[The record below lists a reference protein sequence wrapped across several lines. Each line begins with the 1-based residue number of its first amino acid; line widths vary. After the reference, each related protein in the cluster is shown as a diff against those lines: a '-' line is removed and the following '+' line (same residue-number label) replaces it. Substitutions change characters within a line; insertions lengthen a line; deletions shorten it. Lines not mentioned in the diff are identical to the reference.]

1 MGKDAS
7 MRPAWILLLC
17 LLSVSSARAAEV
29 VAPPAGIKV
38 LTAGHS
44 FHVWM
49 PPLVAE
55 MAKAAGIQ
63 GHEQLA
69 ISSIGGSKV
78 IQHWD
83 LPAAKNKAK
92 PVLEAGKADL
102 FTMAPTFLP
111 DPGIENFT
119 KLGLEHNPKLRL
131 TLQQNWVPYEDP
143 QLWLSR
149 ERPKSIDRDAL
160 TSGQIR
166 AKHEPYFQLIESHVK
181 ELNARIPA
189 AKIAI
194 VPSGE
199 AVMALRDKVI
209 KGEAPGIRT
218 QNELFTDAL
227 GHPGPQIRVLSAYC
241 HFSVIYRRSPV
252 GLPVVSQLTKLP
264 EADKLN
270 RLLQEIAWKAVTGH
284 PMSGVAQ

>member
-1 MGKDAS
+1 
-7 MRPAWILLLC
+7 MRSVSLLLAV
-17 LLSVSSARAAEV
+17 LLSCVSVRSAEV
-29 VAPPAGIKV
+29 SAPPPGLKV

-83 LPAAKNKAK
+83 LPPEKNKAK
-92 PVLEAGKADL
+92 PVLTAGQAEL

-111 DPGIENFT
+111 DPGIENFV
-119 KLGLEHNPKLRL
+119 KLGLEHRADVRF

-143 QLWLSR
+143 AIWLSR
-149 ERPKSIDRDAL
+149 ERPKSVDRDGRTMAQL
-160 TSGQIR
+160 R
-166 AKHEPYFQLIESHVK
+166 AMHDPYFAMIEGHVK
-181 ELNARIPA
+181 QLNGRIPGARIA
-189 AKIAI
+189 V
-194 VPSGE
+194 VPCGE
-199 AVMALRDKVI
+199 AVLALRAKVI
-209 KGEAPGIRT
+209 AGEAPGVSR
-218 QNELFTDAL
+218 QSELFTDVL
-227 GHPGPQIRVLSAYC
+227 GHPGPHIRALSAYC
-241 HFSVIYRRSPV
+241 HFAVMYRRDPA
-252 GLPVVSQLTKLP
+252 GLPVVSPLTKLP
-264 EADKLN
+264 EAEKLN

-284 PMSGVAQ
+284 PLSGLKR

>member
-1 MGKDAS
+1 
-7 MRPAWILLLC
+7 
-17 LLSVSSARAAEV
+17 
-29 VAPPAGIKV
+29 
-38 LTAGHS
+38 
-44 FHVWM
+44 M

-83 LPAAKNKAK
+83 LPAEKNKAK

-111 DPGIENFT
+111 DAGIENFV
-119 KLGLEHNPKLRL
+119 KLGLEHNPKLRF
-131 TLQQNWVPYEDP
+131 TLQQNWVPFEDSAV
-143 QLWLSR
+143 WLSKN
-149 ERPKSIDRDAL
+149 RPKSIDRDVITFAQL
-160 TSGQIR
+160 R
-166 AKHEPYFQLIESHVK
+166 AKHDPYFNLIEDHVK
-181 ELNARIPA
+181 EINVRIPS

-209 KGEAPGIRT
+209 KGEAPGIKT

-241 HFSVIYRRSPV
+241 HYAVIYRRSPV
-252 GLPVVSQLTKLP
+252 GLPVVSQLAKLP
-264 EADKLN
+264 EAEKLN

-284 PMSGVAQ
+284 PMSGVAK

>member
-1 MGKDAS
+1 
-7 MRPAWILLLC
+7 MRSVWLLLLC
-17 LLSVSSARAAEV
+17 LLSVSSARAVES
-29 VAPPAGIKV
+29 VAPPAGLKV

-92 PVLEAGKADL
+92 PVLESGKADL
-102 FTMAPTFLP
+102 FTMSPTFLP
-111 DPGIENFT
+111 DAGIENFV
-119 KLGLEHNPKLRL
+119 KLGLEHNPKIRF

-143 QLWLSR
+143 AIWLSR
-149 ERPKSIDRDAL
+149 ERPKQVDRDGKTVAQL
-160 TSGQIR
+160 R
-166 AKHEPYFQLIESHVK
+166 AMHDGYFKMIEDHVR

-209 KGEAPGIRT
+209 RGEAPGVRT
-218 QNELFTDAL
+218 QSELFTDVL

-241 HFSVIYRRSPV
+241 HFAVIYHRSPV
-252 GLPVVSQLTKLP
+252 GLPVNSQLAKLP
-264 EADKLN
+264 EAEKLN
-270 RLLQEIAWKAVTGH
+270 RLLQEIAWKAVTEH
-284 PMSGVAQ
+284 SLSGVVK

>member
-1 MGKDAS
+1 
-7 MRPAWILLLC
+7 MRLLRGLLLVV
-17 LLSVSSARAAEV
+17 LAAVGLTAQESS
-29 VAPPAGIKV
+29 PKGLKV

-83 LPAAKNKAK
+83 LPPEKNKAK

-131 TLQQNWVPYEDP
+131 TLQQNWVPFEDP
-143 QLWLSR
+143 EIWLSKSK
-149 ERPKSIDRDAL
+149 PKSIDRDVITLAQL
-160 TSGQIR
+160 RSR
-166 AKHEPYFQLIESHVK
+166 HDPYFRLIEDHVK
-181 ELNARIPA
+181 EINVRIPA
-189 AKIAI
+189 AKIVI

-264 EADKLN
+264 EAEKLN
-270 RLLQEIAWKAVTGH
+270 RVLQQIAWKAVTGH
-284 PMSGVAQ
+284 PMSGVAK

>member
-1 MGKDAS
+1 
-7 MRPAWILLLC
+7 MRLLRGLLLFV
-17 LLSVSSARAAEV
+17 LATVGLTAQEAS
-29 VAPPAGIKV
+29 PTGLKV

-83 LPAAKNKAK
+83 LPAEKNKAK

-131 TLQQNWVPYEDP
+131 TLQQNWVPFEDP
-143 QLWLSR
+143 VIWLSKSK
-149 ERPKSIDRDAL
+149 PKSIDRDGVTLAQL
-160 TSGQIR
+160 R
-166 AKHEPYFQLIESHVK
+166 AKHDPYFKMIEDHVK
-181 ELNARIPA
+181 ELNARIPG
-189 AKIAI
+189 AKIVI

-227 GHPGPQIRVLSAYC
+227 GHPGAQIRVLSAYC
-241 HFSVIYRRSPV
+241 HYSVIYRRSPV
-252 GLPVVSQLTKLP
+252 CLPVVSQLTKLP
-264 EADKLN
+264 EAEKLN

-284 PMSGVAQ
+284 PMSGVVQ

>member
-1 MGKDAS
+1 
-7 MRPAWILLLC
+7 MRTLSLLLFV
-17 LLSVSSARAAEV
+17 LSSFVRLPAAEPTSP
-29 VAPPAGIKV
+29 PPAGLKV

-55 MAKAAGIQ
+55 MAKAAGIE

-83 LPAAKNKAK
+83 LPPEKNKAK
-92 PVLEAGKADL
+92 PVLAAGKADL

-111 DPGIENFT
+111 DPGIENFVQ
-119 KLGLEHNPKLRL
+119 LGLEHNPKLRF

-143 QLWLSR
+143 QLWFAR
-149 ERPKSIDRDAL
+149 ERPKSIDRDQATIAQL
-160 TSGQIR
+160 R
-166 AKHEPYFQLIESHVK
+166 AKHDPYFKLIEEHVK

-189 AKIAI
+189 AKIAL

-199 AVMALRDKVI
+199 AVIALREKVM

-218 QNELFTDAL
+218 QNELFTDVL

-241 HFSVIYRRSPV
+241 HYAVIYRRSPV
-252 GLPVVSQLTKLP
+252 GLPVVSQLAKLP
-264 EADKLN
+264 EAEKLN
-270 RLLQEIAWKAVTGH
+270 RLLQEIAWKVVTEH
-284 PMSGVAQ
+284 PLSGVTK

>member
-1 MGKDAS
+1 
-7 MRPAWILLLC
+7 MRYLMLLL
-17 LLSVSSARAAEV
+17 
-29 VAPPAGIKV
+29 AGILTVTSSRAVEVSPPPPGLKV

-55 MAKAAGIQ
+55 MAKAAGIR

-83 LPAAKNKAK
+83 LPPEKNKAK
-92 PVLEAGKADL
+92 PVLVAGQAEL

-111 DPGIENFT
+111 DPGIENFV
-119 KLGLEHNPKLRL
+119 KLGLEHNSRLRF

-143 QLWLSR
+143 AIWLSR
-149 ERPKSIDRDAL
+149 ERPKSVDRDGKTVAQL
-160 TSGQIR
+160 R
-166 AKHEPYFQLIESHVK
+166 AMHDPYFAMIEGHVK
-181 ELNARIPA
+181 ELNARIPGA
-189 AKIAI
+189 RIAV

-199 AVMALRDKVI
+199 AVLALRAKVI
-209 KGEAPGIRT
+209 AGEAPGIRT
-218 QNELFTDAL
+218 QSELFTDVL

-241 HFSVIYRRSPV
+241 HYAVMYRRSPV

-264 EADKLN
+264 EAEKLN
-270 RLLQEIAWKAVTGH
+270 RLLQEIAWKAVTEH
-284 PMSGVAQ
+284 PLSGVTK

>member
-1 MGKDAS
+1 
-7 MRPAWILLLC
+7 MRSLLLVLV
-17 LLSVSSARAAEV
+17 LLVSSSVHAKQEA
-29 VAPPAGIKV
+29 APPAGLKV

-83 LPAAKNKAK
+83 LPPEKNKAK
-92 PVLEAGKADL
+92 PILEAGKADL

-119 KLGLEHNPKLRL
+119 KLGLEHNSKIRF
-131 TLQQNWVPYEDP
+131 TLQQNWVPFEDP
-143 QLWLSR
+143 ELWLSKS
-149 ERPKSIDRDAL
+149 RPKSIDRDVITLAQL
-160 TSGQIR
+160 R
-166 AKHEPYFQLIESHVK
+166 AKHDPYFKMIEDHVK

-199 AVMALRDKVI
+199 AVLALRDKVI
-209 KGEAPGIRT
+209 KGEAPGIKT
-218 QNELFTDAL
+218 QNELFTDVL

-241 HFSVIYRRSPV
+241 HFAVIYRRSPV
-252 GLPVVSQLTKLP
+252 GLPVNGLLAKLP
-264 EADKLN
+264 EAEKLN
-270 RLLQEIAWKAVTGH
+270 QLLQEIAWKAVTGH
-284 PMSGVAQ
+284 PMSGVAK

>member
-1 MGKDAS
+1 
-7 MRPAWILLLC
+7 MRLLRGLLLFV
-17 LLSVSSARAAEV
+17 LAAVGLTAQE
-29 VAPPAGIKV
+29 ASPKGLKV

-78 IQHWD
+78 IQHWE
-83 LPAAKNKAK
+83 LPPEKNKAK

-119 KLGLEHNPKLRL
+119 KLGLQHNPKLRL
-131 TLQQNWVPYEDP
+131 TLQQNWVPFEDP
-143 QLWLSR
+143 EIWLSKSK
-149 ERPKSIDRDAL
+149 PKSIDRDVITLAQL
-160 TSGQIR
+160 RS
-166 AKHEPYFQLIESHVK
+166 KHDPYFRLIEDHVK
-181 ELNARIPA
+181 EINDRIPA
-189 AKIAI
+189 AKIVI

-209 KGEAPGIRT
+209 KGEAPGVRT

-264 EADKLN
+264 EAKKLN
-270 RLLQEIAWKAVTGH
+270 RVLQQIAWKAVTGH
-284 PMSGVAQ
+284 PMSGVAK

>member
-1 MGKDAS
+1 MRNAS
-7 MRPAWILLLC
+7 LLLAF
-17 LLSVSSARAAEV
+17 LLSIVSVRSAEV
-29 VAPPAGIKV
+29 STPPPGLKV

-78 IQHWD
+78 IQHWE
-83 LPAAKNKAK
+83 LPPEKNKAK
-92 PVLEAGKADL
+92 PVLASGRAEL
-102 FTMAPTFLP
+102 FTMSPTFLP
-111 DPGIENFT
+111 DPGIENFV
-119 KLGLEHNPKLRL
+119 KLGLEHRADLRF

-143 QLWLSR
+143 AIWLSR
-149 ERPKSIDRDAL
+149 TRPKSVDRDGKTIAQL
-160 TSGQIR
+160 R
-166 AKHEPYFQLIESHVK
+166 AMHDPYFAMIEGHVK
-181 ELNARIPA
+181 ELNARIPGA
-189 AKIAI
+189 SIAI

-199 AVMALRDKVI
+199 AVLALRAKVI
-209 KGEAPGIRT
+209 AGEAPGIRT
-218 QNELFTDAL
+218 QSELFTDVL

-241 HFSVIYRRSPV
+241 HYAVMYRRSPV

-264 EADKLN
+264 EAEKLN
-270 RLLQEIAWKAVTGH
+270 RLLQEIAWKAVTEH
-284 PMSGVAQ
+284 PLSGVTR

>member
-1 MGKDAS
+1 MRYAS
-7 MRPAWILLLC
+7 LLLAF
-17 LLSVSSARAAEV
+17 LLSISAARAADA
-29 VAPPAGIKV
+29 VAPPPGLKV

-83 LPAAKNKAK
+83 LPPEKNKAK
-92 PVLEAGKADL
+92 PVLAAGQAEL

-111 DPGIENFT
+111 DPGIENFV
-119 KLGLEHNPKLRL
+119 KLGLEHRGDLRF

-143 QLWLSR
+143 AIWLSR
-149 ERPKSIDRDAL
+149 ERPKSVDRDGKTVAQL
-160 TSGQIR
+160 R
-166 AKHEPYFQLIESHVK
+166 AMHDPYFQMIEGHVK
-181 ELNARIPA
+181 ELNGRMPGARIA
-189 AKIAI
+189 V
-194 VPSGE
+194 VPCGE
-199 AVMALRDKVI
+199 AVLSLRAKVI
-209 KGEAPGIRT
+209 AGEAPGLSR
-218 QNELFTDAL
+218 QSELFTDML

-241 HFSVIYRRSPV
+241 HFAVMYRRNPT
-252 GLPVVSQLTKLP
+252 GLPVVSPLAKLP
-264 EADKLN
+264 EAERLN
-270 RLLQEIAWKAVTGH
+270 RLLQSIAWKAVSEH
-284 PMSGVAQ
+284 PLSGVTR

>member
-1 MGKDAS
+1 
-7 MRPAWILLLC
+7 MRYLTLLVALLLPFVP
-17 LLSVSSARAAEV
+17 LPAAETSV
-29 VAPPAGIKV
+29 PPVGLKV
-38 LTAGHS
+38 LSAGHS

-83 LPAAKNKAK
+83 LPAEKNKAK
-92 PVLEAGKADL
+92 PVLAAGKADL

-111 DPGIENFT
+111 DAGIENFVM
-119 KLGLEHNPKLRL
+119 LGLEHNPKLRF
-131 TLQQNWVPYEDP
+131 TLQQNWVPFEDP
-143 QLWLSR
+143 AVWLSKN
-149 ERPKSIDRDAL
+149 RPQSIDRDVITLAQL
-160 TSGQIR
+160 R
-166 AKHEPYFQLIESHVK
+166 AKHDPYFKQIEDHVK
-181 ELNARIPA
+181 ELNARIPG
-189 AKIAI
+189 AKIAV

-209 KGEAPGIRT
+209 KGEAPGIKT

-241 HFSVIYRRSPV
+241 HYAVIYRRSPV
-252 GLPVVSQLTKLP
+252 GLPVVSQLAKLP
-264 EADKLN
+264 EAEKLN
-270 RLLQEIAWKAVTGH
+270 HLLQEIAWKAVTEH
-284 PMSGVAQ
+284 PLSGVVK

>member
-1 MGKDAS
+1 
-7 MRPAWILLLC
+7 MRSLLLVLV
-17 LLSVSSARAAEV
+17 LLVFSSVQAKEEAV
-29 VAPPAGIKV
+29 PPAGLKV

-78 IQHWD
+78 IQHWE
-83 LPAAKNKAK
+83 LPPEKNKAK
-92 PVLEAGKADL
+92 PILEAGKADL

-119 KLGLEHNPKLRL
+119 KLGLEHNPKIRF
-131 TLQQNWVPYEDP
+131 TLQQNWVPFEDP
-143 QLWLSR
+143 ELWLSKS
-149 ERPKSIDRDAL
+149 RPKSIDRDVL
-160 TSGQIR
+160 TLVQLR
-166 AKHEPYFQLIESHVK
+166 AKHDPYFKMIEDHVK
-181 ELNARIPA
+181 ELNSRIPA

-199 AVMALRDKVI
+199 AVLALRDKVI
-209 KGEAPGIRT
+209 KGEAPGIKT
-218 QNELFTDAL
+218 QNELFTDVL

-241 HFSVIYRRSPV
+241 HFAVIYRRSPV
-252 GLPVVSQLTKLP
+252 GLPVNGLLAKLP
-264 EADKLN
+264 EAEKLN
-270 RLLQEIAWKAVTGH
+270 QLLQEIAWKAVTGH
-284 PMSGVAQ
+284 PMSGVTQ

>member
-1 MGKDAS
+1 
-7 MRPAWILLLC
+7 MRRLLLVLILLVFS
-17 LLSVSSARAAEV
+17 SVQAKQEA
-29 VAPPAGIKV
+29 APPAGLKV

-83 LPAAKNKAK
+83 LPPEKNKAK
-92 PVLEAGKADL
+92 PILEAGKADL

-119 KLGLEHNPKLRL
+119 KLGLEHNPKIRL
-131 TLQQNWVPYEDP
+131 TLQQNWVPFEDP
-143 QLWLSR
+143 ELWLSKS
-149 ERPKSIDRDAL
+149 RPKSIDRDVL
-160 TSGQIR
+160 TLAQLR
-166 AKHEPYFQLIESHVK
+166 AKHDPYFKLIEDHVK

-199 AVMALRDKVI
+199 AVLALRDKVI
-209 KGEAPGIRT
+209 KGEAPGIKT
-218 QNELFTDAL
+218 QNELFTDVL
-227 GHPGPQIRVLSAYC
+227 GHPGPQVRVLSAYC
-241 HFSVIYRRSPV
+241 HFAVIYRRSPV
-252 GLPVVSQLTKLP
+252 GLPVNGLLAKLP
-264 EADKLN
+264 EAEKLN
-270 RLLQEIAWKAVTGH
+270 QLLQEIAWKAVTGH
-284 PMSGVAQ
+284 AMSGVAR

>member
-1 MGKDAS
+1 MRYAS
-7 MRPAWILLLC
+7 LLLAF
-17 LLSVSSARAAEV
+17 LLSISSARAAEV
-29 VAPPAGIKV
+29 SPPPAGLKV

-78 IQHWD
+78 IQHWE
-83 LPAAKNKAK
+83 LPPEKNKAK
-92 PVLEAGKADL
+92 PVLTAGKAEL
-102 FTMAPTFLP
+102 FTMSPTFLP
-111 DPGIENFT
+111 DPGIEYFV
-119 KLGLEHNPKLRL
+119 KLGLEHRADLRF

-143 QLWLSR
+143 AIWLSR
-149 ERPKSIDRDAL
+149 TRPKSVDRDGKTVAQL
-160 TSGQIR
+160 R
-166 AKHEPYFQLIESHVK
+166 AMHEPYFAMIEGHVK
-181 ELNARIPA
+181 ELNARIPGA
-189 AKIAI
+189 RIAV

-199 AVMALRDKVI
+199 AVLALRAKVI
-209 KGEAPGIRT
+209 AGEAPGVRT
-218 QNELFTDAL
+218 QSELFTDVL

-241 HFSVIYRRSPV
+241 HYAVMYRRSPV

-264 EADKLN
+264 EAEKLN
-270 RLLQEIAWKAVTGH
+270 RLLQEIAWKAVTEH
-284 PMSGVAQ
+284 PLSGVTK

>member
-1 MGKDAS
+1 
-7 MRPAWILLLC
+7 MRLLRGLLLFV
-17 LLSVSSARAAEV
+17 LATVGLTAQEASPR
-29 VAPPAGIKV
+29 GLKV

-83 LPAAKNKAK
+83 LPAEKNKAK

-131 TLQQNWVPYEDP
+131 TLQQNWVPFEDP
-143 QLWLSR
+143 VIWLSKSK
-149 ERPKSIDRDAL
+149 PKSIDRDGVTLAQL
-160 TSGQIR
+160 R
-166 AKHEPYFQLIESHVK
+166 AKHDPYFKMIEDHVK
-181 ELNARIPA
+181 ELNARIPE

-209 KGEAPGIRT
+209 KGEAPGIKT

-227 GHPGPQIRVLSAYC
+227 GHPGAQIRVLSAYC
-241 HFSVIYRRSPV
+241 HYSVIYRRSPV

-264 EADKLN
+264 EAEKLN

-284 PMSGVAQ
+284 PMSGVVQ

>member
-1 MGKDAS
+1 
-7 MRPAWILLLC
+7 MRSLLLVL
-17 LLSVSSARAAEV
+17 LLSVFSPVYAKEDL
-29 VAPPAGIKV
+29 APPAGLKV
-38 LTAGHS
+38 LSAGHS

-49 PPLVAE
+49 PPLVVE

-83 LPAAKNKAK
+83 LPLEKNKAK
-92 PVLEAGKADL
+92 PILEAGQADL

-131 TLQQNWVPYEDP
+131 TLQQNWVPFEDP
-143 QLWLSR
+143 EIWISKSK
-149 ERPKSIDRDAL
+149 PKSIDRDVL
-160 TSGQIR
+160 TMAQLR
-166 AKHEPYFQLIESHVK
+166 AKNEPYFKLIEDHVK
-181 ELNARIPA
+181 EINQRIPA

-194 VPSGE
+194 VPIGA
-199 AVMALRDKVI
+199 AVLALRDKVI

-252 GLPVVSQLTKLP
+252 GLPVVSQLSKLP
-264 EADKLN
+264 EAEKLN

>member
-1 MGKDAS
+1 
-7 MRPAWILLLC
+7 MRLFRVLVLLVLATFRSVLPA
-17 LLSVSSARAAEV
+17 ADEA
-29 VAPPAGIKV
+29 PAGLKV

-83 LPAAKNKAK
+83 LPPEKNKAK
-92 PVLEAGKADL
+92 PVLQEGKADL

-111 DPGIENFT
+111 DAGIENFV
-119 KLGLEHNPKLRL
+119 KLGLEHNPKLRF
-131 TLQQNWVPYEDP
+131 TLQQNWVPFEDP
-143 QLWLSR
+143 AVWLSKN
-149 ERPKSIDRDAL
+149 RPKSIDRDAITL
-160 TSGQIR
+160 AQLR
-166 AKHEPYFQLIESHVK
+166 AKHDPYFKLIEDHVK
-181 ELNARIPA
+181 EINARIPS

-199 AVMALRDKVI
+199 AVMALRDKII
-209 KGEAPGIRT
+209 KGEAPGIGT
-218 QNELFTDAL
+218 QNELFTDVL

-241 HFSVIYRRSPV
+241 HYAVIYRRSPV
-252 GLPVVSQLTKLP
+252 GLPVVSQLAKMP
-264 EADKLN
+264 EAEKLN
-270 RLLQEIAWKAVTGH
+270 RLLQEIAWKAVTEH
-284 PMSGVAQ
+284 PMSGVGK

>member
-1 MGKDAS
+1 
-7 MRPAWILLLC
+7 MRLLRGLLLFV
-17 LLSVSSARAAEV
+17 LATVGLTAQEASPR
-29 VAPPAGIKV
+29 GLKV

-83 LPAAKNKAK
+83 LPAEKNKAK

-131 TLQQNWVPYEDP
+131 TLQQNWVPFEDP
-143 QLWLSR
+143 VIWLSKSK
-149 ERPKSIDRDAL
+149 PKSIDRDGVTLAQL
-160 TSGQIR
+160 R
-166 AKHEPYFQLIESHVK
+166 AKHDPYFKMIEDHVK
-181 ELNARIPA
+181 ELNARIPE
-189 AKIAI
+189 AKIVI

-209 KGEAPGIRT
+209 KGEAPGIKT

-227 GHPGPQIRVLSAYC
+227 GHPGSQIRVLSAYC
-241 HFSVIYRRSPV
+241 HYSVIYRRSPV

-264 EADKLN
+264 EAEKLN
-270 RLLQEIAWKAVTGH
+270 RMLQEIAWKAVTGH
-284 PMSGVAQ
+284 PMSGVVQ

>member
-1 MGKDAS
+1 
-7 MRPAWILLLC
+7 MRRLSLLLA
-17 LLSVSSARAAEV
+17 LLALCVSSRAAETPTS
-29 VAPPAGIKV
+29 PPGLKV

-78 IQHWD
+78 IQHWE
-83 LPAAKNKAK
+83 LPSGKNKAK
-92 PVLEAGKADL
+92 PVLESGKADL

-111 DPGIENFT
+111 DPGIENFV
-119 KLGLEHNPKLRL
+119 KLGLEHNPRLRF

-143 QLWLSR
+143 ELWLSR
-149 ERPKSIDRDAL
+149 NKPKSIDRDQATVAQL
-160 TSGQIR
+160 R
-166 AKHEPYFQLIESHVK
+166 AKHDPYFKLIEDHVK

-189 AKIAI
+189 ARIAV

-199 AVMALRDKVI
+199 AVLALREKVI
-209 KGEAPGIRT
+209 KGEAPGIRS
-218 QNELFTDAL
+218 QNELFTDVL

-241 HFSVIYRRSPV
+241 HYAVIYRRSPV
-252 GLPVVSQLTKLP
+252 GLPVVSQLAKLP
-264 EADKLN
+264 EAEKLN
-270 RLLQEIAWKAVTGH
+270 RLLQDIAWKAVTEH
-284 PMSGVAQ
+284 PLSGVSK

>member
-1 MGKDAS
+1 
-7 MRPAWILLLC
+7 MRFVRLFLLC
-17 LLSVSSARAAEV
+17 LLSVSNARSAES
-29 VAPPAGIKV
+29 VAPPAGLKV

-78 IQHWD
+78 IQHWN
-83 LPAAKNKAK
+83 LPPEKNKAK
-92 PVLEAGKADL
+92 PILEAGKADL

-149 ERPKSIDRDAL
+149 ERPKSIDRDSA
-160 TSGQIR
+160 TSAQLR
-166 AKHEPYFQLIESHVK
+166 AKHEPYFKLIEDHVR
-181 ELNARIPA
+181 ELNTRIPS

-194 VPSGE
+194 VPCGE
-199 AVMALRDKVI
+199 AVLALRDKVI
-209 KGEAPGIRT
+209 RSEAPGIKT

-227 GHPGPQIRVLSAYC
+227 GHPGPTIRVLSAYC
-241 HFSVIYRRSPV
+241 HYAVLYRRSPV
-252 GLPVVSQLTKLP
+252 GLPVSSPLAKLP
-264 EADKLN
+264 EAEKLS
-270 RLLQEIAWKAVTGH
+270 RLLQEIAWQAVTGH
-284 PMSGVAQ
+284 PLSGVTK

>member
-1 MGKDAS
+1 
-7 MRPAWILLLC
+7 MRLLRGLLLFV
-17 LLSVSSARAAEV
+17 LATVGLTAQEAS
-29 VAPPAGIKV
+29 PTGLKV

-83 LPAAKNKAK
+83 LPAEKNKAK

-131 TLQQNWVPYEDP
+131 TLQQNWVPFEDP
-143 QLWLSR
+143 VIWLSKSK
-149 ERPKSIDRDAL
+149 PKSIDRDGVTLAQL
-160 TSGQIR
+160 R
-166 AKHEPYFQLIESHVK
+166 AKHDPYFKMIEDHVK
-181 ELNARIPA
+181 ELNARIPE
-189 AKIAI
+189 AKIVI

-209 KGEAPGIRT
+209 KGEAPGIKT

-227 GHPGPQIRVLSAYC
+227 GHPGSQIRVLSAYC
-241 HFSVIYRRSPV
+241 HYSVIYRRSPV

-264 EADKLN
+264 EAEKLN
-270 RLLQEIAWKAVTGH
+270 RMLQEIAWKAVTGH
-284 PMSGVAQ
+284 PMSGVVQ

>member
-1 MGKDAS
+1 
-7 MRPAWILLLC
+7 MRRLLLVLV
-17 LLSVSSARAAEV
+17 LLVFSSVQAKEEA
-29 VAPPAGIKV
+29 APPAGLKV

-83 LPAAKNKAK
+83 LPAEKNKAK

-111 DPGIENFT
+111 DPGIENFV
-119 KLGLEHNPKLRL
+119 KLGLEHRADVRF

-143 QLWLSR
+143 AVWLSR
-149 ERPKSIDRDAL
+149 TKPKSVDRDGKTVEQL
-160 TSGQIR
+160 R
-166 AKHEPYFQLIESHVK
+166 AIHMPYFQMIEGHVK
-181 ELNARIPA
+181 ELNGRIPGARIA
-189 AKIAI
+189 V

-199 AVMALRDKVI
+199 AVLALRAKVI
-209 KGEAPGIRT
+209 AGEAPGVRT
-218 QNELFTDAL
+218 QSELFTDVL

-241 HFSVIYRRSPV
+241 HYAVMYRRSPI
-252 GLPVVSQLTKLP
+252 GLPVVSPLAKLP
-264 EADKLN
+264 EAEKLN
-270 RLLQEIAWKAVTGH
+270 RLLQEIAWKAVTEH
-284 PMSGVAQ
+284 PLSGVTK

>member
-1 MGKDAS
+1 
-7 MRPAWILLLC
+7 MRSVWLLLLC
-17 LLSVSSARAAEV
+17 LLSASSARAVES
-29 VAPPAGIKV
+29 VAPPAGLKV

-55 MAKAAGIQ
+55 MAKAVGIQ

-92 PVLEAGKADL
+92 PVLESGKADL
-102 FTMAPTFLP
+102 FTMSPTFLP
-111 DPGIENFT
+111 DVGIENFV
-119 KLGLEHNPKLRL
+119 KLGLEHNPKIRF

-143 QLWLSR
+143 AIWLSR
-149 ERPKSIDRDAL
+149 ERPKQVDRDGKTVAQL
-160 TSGQIR
+160 R
-166 AKHEPYFQLIESHVK
+166 AMHEPYFQMIEGHVR

-209 KGEAPGIRT
+209 RGEAPGVRT
-218 QNELFTDAL
+218 QSELFTDVL

-241 HFSVIYRRSPV
+241 HFAVIYHRSPV
-252 GLPVVSQLTKLP
+252 GLPVNSQLSKLP
-264 EADKLN
+264 EAEKLN
-270 RLLQEIAWKAVTGH
+270 RLLQEIAWKAVTEH
-284 PMSGVAQ
+284 PLSGVAK

>member
-1 MGKDAS
+1 
-7 MRPAWILLLC
+7 MRSVWLILLC
-17 LLSVSSARAAEV
+17 LLSASSARAVES
-29 VAPPAGIKV
+29 VAPPAGLKV

-92 PVLEAGKADL
+92 LVLESGKADL
-102 FTMAPTFLP
+102 FTMSPTFLP
-111 DPGIENFT
+111 DAGIENFV
-119 KLGLEHNPKLRL
+119 KLGLQHNPKIRF

-143 QLWLSR
+143 AIWLSR
-149 ERPKSIDRDAL
+149 ERPKQVDRDGKTVAQL
-160 TSGQIR
+160 R
-166 AKHEPYFQLIESHVK
+166 AMHDGYFKMIEGHVR
-181 ELNARIPA
+181 ELNTRIPA

-209 KGEAPGIRT
+209 RGEAPGVRT
-218 QNELFTDAL
+218 QGELFTDVL

-241 HFSVIYRRSPV
+241 HFAVIYRRSPV
-252 GLPVVSQLTKLP
+252 GLPVNSQLAKLP
-264 EADKLN
+264 EAEKLN
-270 RLLQEIAWKAVTGH
+270 LLLQEIAWKAVTEH
-284 PMSGVAQ
+284 PLSGVTK

>member
-1 MGKDAS
+1 
-7 MRPAWILLLC
+7 MRSVWLLLLC
-17 LLSVSSARAAEV
+17 LLSVSSARAVE
-29 VAPPAGIKV
+29 APPAGLKV

-83 LPAAKNKAK
+83 LPAAKNKAR
-92 PVLEAGKADL
+92 PVLESGKADL
-102 FTMAPTFLP
+102 FTMSPTFLP
-111 DPGIENFT
+111 DAGIENFV
-119 KLGLEHNPKLRL
+119 KLGLEHNPKIRF

-143 QLWLSR
+143 AIWLSR
-149 ERPKSIDRDAL
+149 ERPKQVDRDGKTVAQL
-160 TSGQIR
+160 R
-166 AKHEPYFQLIESHVK
+166 AMHEPYFQMIEGHVK
-181 ELNARIPA
+181 ELNARIPSA
-189 AKIAI
+189 RIAI

-199 AVMALRDKVI
+199 AVLALRARVI
-209 KGEAPGIRT
+209 AGEAPGVRA
-218 QNELFTDAL
+218 QSELFTDVL

-241 HFSVIYRRSPV
+241 HFAVIYRRTPV
-252 GLPVVSQLTKLP
+252 GLPVNSQLAKLP
-264 EADKLN
+264 EAEKLN
-270 RLLQEIAWKAVTGH
+270 QVLQEIAWKAVTEH
-284 PMSGVAQ
+284 PLSGVTK

>member
-1 MGKDAS
+1 MRIVSLLFVVLSLFAS
-7 MRPAWILLLC
+7 I
-17 LLSVSSARAAEV
+17 RAAEET
-29 VAPPAGIKV
+29 APPAGLKV

-83 LPAAKNKAK
+83 LPLEKNKAK
-92 PVLEAGKADL
+92 PILEAGKADL

-119 KLGLEHNPKLRL
+119 QLGLEHNPKIRF
-131 TLQQNWVPYEDP
+131 TLQQNWVPFEDP
-143 QLWLSR
+143 ELWLSKS
-149 ERPKSIDRDAL
+149 RPKSIDRDVL
-160 TSGQIR
+160 TLAQLR
-166 AKHEPYFQLIESHVK
+166 AKHDPYFKMIEDHVK

-199 AVMALRDKVI
+199 AVLALRDKVI
-209 KGEAPGIRT
+209 KGEAPGIKT
-218 QNELFTDAL
+218 QNELFTDVL

-241 HFSVIYRRSPV
+241 HFAVIYRRSPV
-252 GLPVVSQLTKLP
+252 GLPVVSQLAKLP
-264 EADKLN
+264 EAEKLN
-270 RLLQEIAWKAVTGH
+270 RMLQEIAWKAVTGH

>member
-1 MGKDAS
+1 
-7 MRPAWILLLC
+7 MRSLLLVLV
-17 LLSVSSARAAEV
+17 LLVFSSVQAKEDST
-29 VAPPAGIKV
+29 PPAGLKV

-78 IQHWD
+78 IQHWE
-83 LPAAKNKAK
+83 LPPEKNKAK
-92 PVLEAGKADL
+92 PILEEGKADL

-119 KLGLEHNPKLRL
+119 KLGLEHNPKIRF
-131 TLQQNWVPYEDP
+131 TLQQNWVPFEDP
-143 QLWLSR
+143 ELWLSKS
-149 ERPKSIDRDAL
+149 RPKSIDRDVL
-160 TSGQIR
+160 TLAQLR
-166 AKHEPYFQLIESHVK
+166 AKHDPYFKLIEDHVK

-199 AVMALRDKVI
+199 AVLALRDKVI
-209 KGEAPGIRT
+209 KGEAPGIKT
-218 QNELFTDAL
+218 QNELFTDVL

-241 HFSVIYRRSPV
+241 HFAVIYRRSPV
-252 GLPVVSQLTKLP
+252 GLPVNGLLAKLP
-264 EADKLN
+264 EAEKLN
-270 RLLQEIAWKAVTGH
+270 QLLQEIAWKAVTGH
-284 PMSGVAQ
+284 PMSGVTH